1 VAGKAAKGRAAL
13 GFAGYAG
20 ALLGGRMPPAALRAS
35 MARSADGSLRDRQ
48 QIRGK
53 SGMVQAGR
61 GPLFRLAGNRAKTPG
76 ALGNT
81 GRPRLG
87 VVPRST
93 RTPSSTSAQPQPRA
107 AEVHEG
113 QVIAHSLLVASGDGT
128 KSLES
133 MDEDL
138 DENPQKARCSIP
150 LPT

>member
-1 VAGKAAKGRAAL
+1 
-13 GFAGYAG
+13 
-20 ALLGGRMPPAALRAS
+20 

-53 SGMVQAGR
+53 SGIVQAGR

-81 GRPRLG
+81 GRPCLG

-113 QVIAHSLLVASGDGT
+113 QVIARSLLVASGDGT
-128 KSLES
+128 RIRKKLAVPFPCQTEVKLGVRAAGSAP
-133 MDEDL
+133 DGTC
-138 DENPQKARCSIP
+138 AGAP
-150 LPT
+150 LA